1 MLRRFQVKAEVR
13 DAAAAQAMALQDGF
27 TLGEWLVEPRDLRV
41 SRGDV
46 TITVTAPHM
55 QVLVCLVESRGG
67 FVDRRILR
75 SRVYP
80 HQPSGDRQLREAILA
95 WHAVFGDSSRR
106 PRYVAANGRD
116 GYSIIARLE
125 PRIRRPIPE
134 RLMAAGL
141 RRSGAPGPRWSI
153 VGFAHRLLAE
163 LRRRRVFQVSASYL
177 IGMWLLLQVAEV
189 TFAPLHFPAW
199 WVTALTILAV
209 IGWPIMIALAWTYE
223 ITSDGVVRDSV
234 DLAATA
240 HLPGSRR
247 VIAPTIVAG
256 IVLMAA
262 VTGYAWWESIR

>member
-1 MLRRFQVKAEVR
+1 MIRRSPAKAGAR
-13 DAAAAQAMALQDGF
+13 DAAAVEAMALQDGF
-27 TLGEWLVEPRDLRV
+27 TLGEWLIEPSDLRV

-46 TITVTAPHM
+46 MVTVTAPHM
-55 QVLVCLVESRGG
+55 QVLVCLAESKGV
-67 FVDRRILR
+67 FVDRHTLR

-80 HQPSGDRQLREAILA
+80 HEPRGDKQLREAILA

-106 PRYVAANGRD
+106 PRYVAAIGRD
-116 GYSIIARLE
+116 GYSIVARLG
-125 PRIRRPIPE
+125 PRTHEPIPE
-134 RLMAAGL
+134 RLMRAGL
-141 RRSGAPGPRWSI
+141 RRSGAPEPHRSI

-256 IVLMAA
+256 VALMAA